1 MVAKTTRDL
10 NSELAH
16 VLVCAGTIFEW
27 LKTTPD
33 QWKVQIEAL
42 VRSVGGVGVRWLSIY
57 PYSGNASAI
66 ERTAICNSIVSVFG
80 GQRSGDRV
88 SMIAEHGLIVVVDTC
103 ADGQERFVNSVAQ
116 LSSSQAIDEEKLAA
130 TLLSPAS
137 GEPDLVLVLGAP
149 TQVPESLMWELAYS
163 ELVFLNVPWLQCD
176 VEHIQMAIGDFQRRD
191 RRFGG
196 VDS

>member
-1 MVAKTTRDL
+1 MVKASRDL
-10 NSELAH
+10 HGDLAH
-16 VLVCAGTIFEW
+16 ILVCAGTVVEW
-27 LKTTPD
+27 LKTTSD
-33 QWKVQIEAL
+33 QWKVQIDAL
-42 VRSVGGVGVRWLSIY
+42 VRSVSGVGVRWLSIY
-57 PYSGNASAI
+57 PYSGQASAI
-66 ERTAICNSIVSVFG
+66 ERTEICNAIISVFG

-88 SMIAEHGLIVVVDTC
+88 SVIADHGLVVVVDTC
-103 ADGQERFVNSVAQ
+103 ANGQERFVNAVAQ
-116 LSSSQAIDEEKLAA
+116 LSSSQEIDEDKLAA

-137 GEPDLVLVLGAP
+137 GEPDLVLVLGSP